1 MLGATPVEDPFLFH
15 RASPINYATKANSST
30 TFFMSWGARY
40 DVVSPKNQSEKLLAA
55 LKRADFY
62 VHTCVVVGPH
72 FWLSEPLEEPGSFS
86 GFLAPRL
93 TRFLKERL

>member
-1 MLGATPVEDPFLFH
+1 MC
-15 RASPINYATKANSST
+15 SS
-30 TFFMSWGARY
+30 
-40 DVVSPKNQSEKLLAA
+40 DLKLLAA

-62 VHTCVVVGPH
+62 VRTCVVDGPH